1 MAFEKWYDTSMKSI
15 YKSAG
20 VILENR
26 KLLVTRAQGKN
37 IFVAPGGK
45 REGQETDTQTLAREL
60 HEELSISI
68 DESTLENFGTWS
80 AEAAGQEGT
89 VVEMHVFIVKTYYGT
104 ITPSNE
110 IEEVKW
116 VNTSDLAS
124 IELGSIFKHDVI
136 PKLVELDLID

>member
-1 MAFEKWYDTSMKSI
+1 MNII

-26 KLLVTRAQGKN
+26 KLLVTRTQGKD

-45 REGQETDTQTLAREL
+45 REEQETDTQALTREL
-60 HEELSISI
+60 LEELSISI
-68 DESTLENFGTWS
+68 DENTLEDFGTWS

-89 VVEMHVFIVKTYYGT
+89 VVQMHVFIVKTYTGS

-116 VNTSDLAS
+116 INSSDLTS
-124 IELGSIFKHDVI
+124 IELGSIFKHDVM
-136 PKLVELDLID
+136 PKLLELNLID

>member
-60 HEELSISI
+60 H

-124 IELGSIFKHDVI
+124 IELGSIFKHNVI